1 MSKGNRFG
9 IGPVDLPIE
18 PSARRRE
25 PGPMSVAVRESA
37 ASAQEASDALV
48 ENRRQNAVEAREY
61 RAAREAGRVILSL
74 GLEQVST
81 EALPRDRM
89 DLADVAASEAMEE
102 LKASIRERGQRE
114 PIEVFATASGWELK
128 AGWRR
133 LTALRQLRE
142 ETGDP
147 RFDQVLARVTSGGED
162 RAGLYLDMVE
172 ENVIRQD
179 LSFAEMAH
187 IAIEL
192 ARDPA
197 AGVAS
202 VEDAVGRLYRAL
214 HKVKRSYI
222 RSFVSLL
229 EKVELPFPRTV
240 SRDLGVDVA
249 RRLGA
254 ASVAE
259 VAALRTRL
267 ARVTREE
274 EQGDV
279 LRAFLKPVVEKAD
292 KGPDQK
298 FEFRVGEAKVTA
310 RNGEIRIKA
319 AMDFTGVDRS
329 DLDRAVAAFLAAL
342 KL

>member
-1 MSKGNRFG
+1 MTKGNRFG
-9 IGPVDLPIE
+9 IGPVDLPAE
-18 PSARRRE
+18 PRRSRD
-25 PGPMSVAVRESA
+25 PGPMSVAVREVA
-37 ASAQEASDALV
+37 ASAQEASDSLV
-48 ENRRQNAVEAREY
+48 ESRRQNAQDARDY
-61 RAAREAGRVILSL
+61 RAARDAGRVILSL
-74 GLEQVST
+74 GLDQIGTS
-81 EALPRDRM
+81 ALPRDRM
-89 DLADVAASEAMEE
+89 DLADVATSEAMEE

-114 PIEVFATASGWELK
+114 PIEVFASAEGWELK

-162 RAGLYLDMVE
+162 RAALYLDMVE

-197 AGVAS
+197 AGVGS

-222 RSFVSLL
+222 RAFVALL
-229 EKVELPFPRTV
+229 SRVELPFPRAV
-240 SRDLGVDVA
+240 ARDLGVEVS
-249 RRLGA
+249 RRL
-254 ASVAE
+254 ASASEAE
-259 VAALRTRL
+259 VLALQARL
-267 ARVTREE
+267 SRAGREE
-274 EQGDV
+274 EQAEA
-279 LRAFLKPVVEKAD
+279 LRLFLKPVREASD

-298 FEFRVGEAKVTA
+298 FEFRIGEAKVTA
-310 RNGEIRIKA
+310 RDGELRIRA
-319 AMDFTGVDRS
+319 AMDFTAVDRAE
-329 DLDRAVAAFLAAL
+329 LDRAVSAFFAAL
-342 KL
+342 GA

>member
-1 MSKGNRFG
+1 MTKGNRFG
-9 IGPVDLPIE
+9 IGPVDLPTE
-18 PSARRRE
+18 PRRVRD
-25 PGPMSVAVRESA
+25 PGPMSVAVREVA
-37 ASAQEASDALV
+37 ASAQEASDTLV
-48 ENRRQNAVEAREY
+48 ESRRQNAADAREY
-61 RAAREAGRVILSL
+61 RAARESGRVILTL
-74 GLEQVST
+74 GLDQIGMT
-81 EALPRDRM
+81 ALPRDRM

-102 LKASIRERGQRE
+102 LKSSIRERGQRE
-114 PIEVFATASGWELK
+114 PVEVFASAQGWELK

-162 RAGLYLDMVE
+162 RAALYLDMVE

-197 AGVAS
+197 AGVGS

-222 RSFVSLL
+222 RAFVTLL
-229 EKVELPFPRTV
+229 TRIDLPFPRAV
-240 SRDLGVDVA
+240 PRDLGVDVA
-249 RRLGA
+249 RKLA
-254 ASVAE
+254 LASEAE
-259 VAALRTRL
+259 VVGLQARLSRAA
-267 ARVTREE
+267 REE
-274 EQGDV
+274 DQAEAMR
-279 LRAFLKPVVEKAD
+279 LFLKPVAEASD

-310 RNGEIRIKA
+310 RNGELRIRA
-319 AMDFTGVDRS
+319 AMDFTAVDRAE
-329 DLDRAVAAFLAAL
+329 LDRAVSAFFAAFGA
-342 KL
+342 

>member
-9 IGPVDLPIE
+9 IGPVDVPAE
-18 PSARRRE
+18 PLRRRD

-37 ASAQEASDALV
+37 ASVQESSDALV
-48 ENRRQNAVEAREY
+48 EQRRQNAADAREY
-61 RAAREAGRVILSL
+61 RAARDAGRVILSL
-74 GLEQVST
+74 GLDQVLT
-81 EALPRDRM
+81 GALPRDRM
-89 DLADVAASEAMEE
+89 DLDDVAGNEAMEE

-114 PIEVFATASGWELK
+114 PIEVFATAQGWELK

-133 LTALRQLRE
+133 WTALRQLRE

-147 RFDQVLARVTSGGED
+147 RFDQVLARVTAGGED

-202 VEDAVGRLYRAL
+202 VDDAVGRLYRAL

-222 RSFVSLL
+222 RAFVALL
-229 EKVELPFPRTV
+229 QRVELPFPRAV
-240 SRDLGVDVA
+240 ARDLGVEVA
-249 RRLGA
+249 RRLA
-254 ASVAE
+254 VATEAE
-259 VAALRTRL
+259 VASMQVRL
-267 ARVTREE
+267 SRAGREE
-274 EQGDV
+274 EQAEA
-279 LRAFLKPVVEKAD
+279 LRLFLKPMVEAGG

-298 FEFRVGEAKVTA
+298 LEFRVGEAKVTA
-310 RNGEIRIKA
+310 RDGELRIKA
-319 AMDFTGVDRS
+319 GMDFTAVERA
-329 DLDRAVAAFLAAL
+329 DLERAVAAFFGAL
-342 KL
+342 S

>member
-1 MSKGNRFG
+1 MTKGNRFG
-9 IGPVDLPIE
+9 IGPVDLPAE
-18 PSARRRE
+18 PRRPRD
-25 PGPMSVAVRESA
+25 PGPMSVAVREVA
-37 ASAQEASDALV
+37 ASAQEASDSLV
-48 ENRRQNAVEAREY
+48 ESRRQNAADAREY
-61 RAAREAGRVILSL
+61 RAARESGRVILSL
-74 GLEQVST
+74 GLDQIGIT
-81 EALPRDRM
+81 ALPRDRM
-89 DLADVAASEAMEE
+89 DLADVATSEAMEE

-114 PIEVFATASGWELK
+114 PIEVFASAQGWELK

-162 RAGLYLDMVE
+162 RAALYLDMVE

-222 RSFVSLL
+222 RAFVALMGQ
-229 EKVELPFPRTV
+229 VDLPFPRAV
-240 SRDLGVDVA
+240 SRDLGVEVA
-249 RRLGA
+249 RKLA
-254 ASVAE
+254 IVSQAE
-259 VAALRTRL
+259 VAGLQARL
-267 ARVTREE
+267 ARVNREE
-274 EQGDV
+274 EQAEA
-279 LRAFLKPVVEKAD
+279 LRLFLKPVTEASD

-298 FEFRVGEAKVTA
+298 FEFRIGEAKVTA
-310 RNGEIRIKA
+310 RNGELRIRA
-319 AMDFTGVDRS
+319 AMDFTALDRAE
-329 DLDRAVAAFLAAL
+329 LDRAVSAFFAAL
-342 KL
+342 GE